1 MDVKVLG
8 NPKVILKLQA
18 FDEYTL
24 TLKTPTMEDIH
35 GICISE
41 QPWAIT
47 PNIHLH
53 ALSGLLQPKTC
64 LSCVLMNE
72 PFQLR
77 PQKQLHTDNIL

>member
-41 QPWAIT
+41 QP
-47 PNIHLH
+47 
-53 ALSGLLQPKTC
+53 
-64 LSCVLMNE
+64 
-72 PFQLR
+72 
-77 PQKQLHTDNIL
+77 